1 MATTSAAR
9 AAPQSPVR
17 EAGRHDRLF
26 YGGMAVAM
34 GLTVFA
40 GFASTYYLR
49 FLTGGPKA
57 TLTGGP
63 FTTLVYVHGALFT
76 AWVLLFI
83 VQTALVAGRR
93 VAVHRRLGVAGA
105 VLAAAMIVAGTFIA
119 IATAKRG
126 AAPVGVDPLAFLVI
140 PLFDM
145 ILFATFVT
153 AALALRRD
161 KEAHKR
167 LMLLAYISIIVAAV
181 ARLPG
186 VLRGGPPGVLRP
198 DAPLC
203 RGGRDLRLPLE
214 ASGAQSL
221 SVGWSAHRGLHTAAS
236 GYLEDRRLANAGGA
250 VDEVRPRAPLMSFS
264 VGWRRA

>member
-1 MATTSAAR
+1 MTTASTAGVAA
-9 AAPQSPVR
+9 QPVR

-57 TLTGGP
+57 TVSGGA
-63 FTTLVYVHGALFT
+63 FTTLVYAHGALFT
-76 AWVLLFI
+76 VWVLLFI

-105 VLAAAMIVAGTFIA
+105 VLAAAMIVAGTLLA

-140 PLFDM
+140 PLVDM
-145 ILFATFVT
+145 ILFPTFVT

-186 VLRGGPPGVLRP
+186 VLRRGPPASFGLTLLFVVMAGIYDFLSRRRVHKVY
-198 DAPLC
+198 LW
-203 RGGRDLRLPLE
+203 GGALIAASVPLRL
-214 ASGAQSL
+214 AISRTGA
-221 SVGWSAHRGLHTAAS
+221 WRT
-236 GYLEDRRLANAGGA
+236 LA
-250 VDEVRPRAPLMSFS
+250 ELLTR
-264 VGWRRA
+264 